1 MRGYSYQG
9 VNPQLP
15 DGTPRGGVS
24 LFETSLEARQSIGQ
38 SFQAVAFVDAGSIG
52 FQETPN
58 LANMRYGAGVG
69 VRYMLPFGPI
79 RADVAMPLNK
89 REGDSN
95 FQIYISIGQAF

>member
-1 MRGYSYQG
+1 
-9 VNPQLP
+9 P

-38 SFQAVAFVDAGSIG
+38 SFQAVAFVDAGSVG

-58 LANMRYGAGVG
+58 LTNMRYGAGVG